1 MITDAMTLG
10 EKFINSIGLT
20 ILGMVIVFVVLIVLS
35 YALDLLR
42 ILGADKK
49 KPTSSEEVVKPAK
62 PAVNTVEESQE
73 DDGELIAVITAA
85 IASLSGSSIENFFIK
100 SIKPVPQKSNIW
112 ASTGRTERMLDR
124 L

>member
-1 MITDAMTLG
+1 MTLG

-20 ILGMVIVFVVLIVLS
+20 ILGMVIVFVVLIILS

-42 ILGADKK
+42 IIGTDKK
-49 KPTSSEEVVKPAK
+49 NPHLAKKVEQPTNSASAAEVP
-62 PAVNTVEESQE
+62 QE
-73 DDGELIAVITAA
+73 DDGEIIAVITAA

>member
-1 MITDAMTLG
+1 MITDSMTLG
-10 EKFINSIGLT
+10 ERFVNSIGLT

-42 ILGADKK
+42 ILGTDKK
-49 KPTSSEEVVKPAK
+49 KSGPSQEVENPAE
-62 PAVNTVEESQE
+62 PVNAVEESQE

-85 IASLSGSSIENFFIK
+85 IASLSGSTIENFFIK